1 MIYTSPGLVRLLEYL
16 LVFIGAIEL
25 FHLLVRESHLER
37 LNKCMYVLTKG
48 RERERSDVVFY
59 S

>member
-1 MIYTSPGLVRLLEYL
+1 MICTGPGLVRLLEYL
-16 LVFIGAIEL
+16 LVLIGAIEL
-25 FHLLVRESHLER
+25 FHLLICESHLEI
-37 LNKCMYVLTKG
+37 LNKCVYVLTKG